1 MSDVV
6 APSFPIAV
14 APESME
20 RYHHRP
26 AEDEGAWPW
35 SCHAGGGGGW
45 GEGLGEC
52 SRRHAEGFGGAS
64 SMPFGRGAWGAPS
77 LPSCLGASLLSS
89 PFEWLRTTGFFPSIR

>member
-35 SCHAGGGGGW
+35 SCHAGGGGGDGVRGW
-45 GEGLGEC
+45 GSVVVVTPRALGEHRRCHLAEGLGEHRHC
-52 SRRHAEGFGGAS
+52 RR
-64 SMPFGRGAWGAPS
+64 AWERH
-77 LPSCLGASLLSS
+77 CFHHHLS
-89 PFEWLRTTGFFPSIR
+89 G